1 MGPTLLKRV
10 FREMSLVGMCSG
22 KRKPSAFALIKAFIA
37 CVRALSVFLLIAIQ
51 VAFSIDAP
59 VPWLHPVWDANGLLG
74 YLGAL
79 VGSISAVAVLYFSLL
94 AGREDRNHSDVMNV
108 LPCIALSCL
117 SEKQPHMPKNG
128 FAHGVFT
135 DADPRDD
142 EYKSGALDC
151 VDRLLI
157 DGGAP
162 AISCDESLVDEH
174 AANRYA
180 ISSMGAGPAVNV
192 RVGIANRNEW
202 AHFGTPHVAW
212 CQTRQL
218 PVGGESELVIYF
230 RDEAKPVMEAGYRI
244 AVTYSDILGNRYLQ
258 YFPMTFDGQDDV
270 LKCTVKN
277 SITRIGIP

>member
-1 MGPTLLKRV
+1 MCGRKRNPSV
-10 FREMSLVGMCSG
+10 FD
-22 KRKPSAFALIKAFIA
+22 LIMAFIV
-37 CVRALSVFLLIAIQ
+37 CVVALSVFLLIVIQ
-51 VAFSIDAP
+51 IAFSIDTP
-59 VPWLHPVWDANGLLG
+59 VPWLHPVWDASGLLG

-108 LPCIALSCL
+108 LPCIALTRL
-117 SEKQPHMPKNG
+117 SEKQPHMTKSG
-128 FAHGVFT
+128 FAHSVFT
-135 DADPRDD
+135 EVDPRDD
-142 EYKSGALDC
+142 EYESGALDC

-157 DGGAP
+157 DGGTP
-162 AISCDESLVDEH
+162 AIPCDESLVDEH

-202 AHFGTPHVAW
+202 AHFGTPRVAW

-230 RDEAKPVMEAGYRI
+230 GGEAKPLMEAGYRI
-244 AVTYSDILGNRYLQ
+244 LVTYSDILGNRYVQ
-258 YFPMTFDGQDDV
+258 YFPMAFDGQDNV

-277 SITRIGIP
+277 SINRIDIP

>member
-1 MGPTLLKRV
+1 MN
-10 FREMSLVGMCSG
+10 LVGMCSG
-22 KRKPSAFALIKAFIA
+22 KRKPSVFDLIKAFIA
-37 CVRALSVFLLIAIQ
+37 CVVVLSVFLLIAIQ
-51 VAFSIDAP
+51 ITFSIDAP

-79 VGSISAVAVLYFSLL
+79 VGSISAVSVLYFSLL

-108 LPCIALSCL
+108 LPCIALTRL
-117 SEKQPHMPKNG
+117 SEKQPRMTKNG

-135 DADPRDD
+135 EADPRDD

-162 AISCDESLVDEH
+162 AIPCDESLVDEY
-174 AANRYA
+174 AANRYVV
-180 ISSMGAGPAVNV
+180 SSMGAGPAVNL
-192 RVGIANRNEW
+192 RVGIANRNES
-202 AHFGTPHVAW
+202 AHSGTPRIAW

-230 RDEAKPVMEAGYRI
+230 GGEAKPVMEAGYRI
-244 AVTYSDILGNRYLQ
+244 LVMYSDILGNRYLQ
-258 YFPMTFDGQDDV
+258 YFPMTFAGHDDV

-277 SITRIGIP
+277 SINRIGIP

>member
-22 KRKPSAFALIKAFIA
+22 KRKPSVFDFIKAFIA
-37 CVRALSVFLLIAIQ
+37 CVVVLSVFLLIVIQ
-51 VAFSIDAP
+51 IAFSIDTP

-108 LPCIALSCL
+108 LPCIALTRL
-117 SEKQPHMPKNG
+117 SEKQLCMSKNG

-135 DADPRDD
+135 EADPRDD

-162 AISCDESLVDEH
+162 AIPCDESPVDEH

-180 ISSMGAGPAVNV
+180 ISSMG
-192 RVGIANRNEW
+192 VGLR
-202 AHFGTPHVAW
+202 
-212 CQTRQL
+212 L
-218 PVGGESELVIYF
+218 
-230 RDEAKPVMEAGYRI
+230 M
-244 AVTYSDILGNRYLQ
+244 
-258 YFPMTFDGQDDV
+258 
-270 LKCTVKN
+270 
-277 SITRIGIP
+277 